1 MTFDELS
8 DEMMGLVLDSLPAE
22 EQTKLL
28 LLLRRLVSKTG
39 QAWIDKQLKARK
51 LERCLR
57 AGRRTRDQLE
67 TKTRAKRE
75 SMSDYPD
82 TY

>member
-8 DEMMGLVLDSLPAE
+8 DQIMGPVLEKMPAD

-39 QAWIDKQLKARK
+39 QAWIGKQLEARK
-51 LERCLR
+51 L
-57 AGRRTRDQLE
+57 GRE
-67 TKTRAKRE
+67 
-75 SMSDYPD
+75 
-82 TY
+82 